1 MTEPVH
7 ELPSEQPWYA
17 DGLKFRCTQC
27 GNCCTGAPGA
37 VWVTEEELQAIADHL
52 NKSIGEVRLM
62 HTRQALGKLSLRE
75 YANGDCVFFDGQT
88 RKCTIYPVR
97 PIQCQTWP
105 FWKSNLASSRRW
117 EETRRECPGVGQGDF
132 VSLDE
137 IERRA
142 SQIEL

>member
-1 MTEPVH
+1 MTDAVNET
-7 ELPSEQPWYA
+7 PSDEPWYA

-62 HTRQALGKLSLRE
+62 HTRQSLGKLSLRE

-97 PIQCQTWP
+97 PTQCRTWP
-105 FWKSNLASSRRW
+105 FWRSNLASPRRW
-117 EETRRECPGVGQGDF
+117 QETQRECPGAGYGDF
-132 VSLDE
+132 ISLEE
-137 IERRA
+137 IEKRA